1 MYLKPGSEQ
10 GEVSDPVYGSAIS
23 SLVWQAGCAVL
34 AWKAA
39 AGGVKKVQTEK
50 AAPFPLLNVPVAQS
64 SGHCGQ
70 ELLSSLGGD
79 V

>member
-1 MYLKPGSEQ
+1 MG
-10 GEVSDPVYGSAIS
+10 
-23 SLVWQAGCAVL
+23 
-34 AWKAA
+34 KAA
-39 AGGVKKVQTEK
+39 PSGIKKIQTKK

-70 ELLSSLGGD
+70 ELLSSLGGN